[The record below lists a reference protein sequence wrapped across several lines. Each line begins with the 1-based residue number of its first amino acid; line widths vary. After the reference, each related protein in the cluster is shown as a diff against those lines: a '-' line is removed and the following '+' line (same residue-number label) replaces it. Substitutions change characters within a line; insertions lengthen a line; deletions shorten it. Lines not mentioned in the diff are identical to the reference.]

1 MAAEENRALIRRFI
15 DEVFNQR
22 NLDAIDEHLTTD
34 YVDHAMPPGL
44 PTNREGFKQFI
55 GSFLE
60 AFPDFHYTIEDIL
73 AEGNRV
79 AIRLTA
85 QGTHQG
91 TFLNMPPTGKR
102 ATWTEIH
109 IGRITDGGIAEHWG
123 EVDNLGMLQQLG
135 VIPAQG

>member
-22 NLDAIDEHLTTD
+22 NLHAIDEHLTTD

-73 AEGNRV
+73 ADGNRV

-102 ATWTEIH
+102 VPADVSGNGTLT
-109 IGRITDGGIAEHWG
+109 G
-123 EVDNLGMLQQLG
+123 LPSSS
-135 VIPAQG
+135 VIRFFWPETI